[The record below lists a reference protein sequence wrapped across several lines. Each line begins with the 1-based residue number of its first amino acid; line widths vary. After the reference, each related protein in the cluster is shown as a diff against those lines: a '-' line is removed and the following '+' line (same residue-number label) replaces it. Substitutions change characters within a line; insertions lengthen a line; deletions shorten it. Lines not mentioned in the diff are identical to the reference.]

1 MTIGPG
7 KKYIKNTEMIKR
19 MNTYHIL
26 VLLVLPY
33 YLYIGRDGPKA
44 GMVPFIGQ
52 LYEFWMGCSLHHLSR
67 PHPLT
72 RGGYGCCCLRTLYF
86 KCFIIKR
93 FKSTGLVTT
102 LNLVC
107 ISTCAFESH
116 TVRALNSPLPPHT

>member
-52 LYEFWMGCSLHHLSR
+52 LYEFWMGCS
-67 PHPLT
+67 
-72 RGGYGCCCLRTLYF
+72 
-86 KCFIIKR
+86 FII
-93 FKSTGLVTT
+93 FLD
-102 LNLVC
+102 
-107 ISTCAFESH
+107 H
-116 TVRALNSPLPPHT
+116 TPSLRGNTEVLSSDSLF